1 MRAPPD
7 TLDSWTSSSKSGLES
22 AEREDLPEGT
32 VGLMA
37 RMRPVCQAMI
47 NLTSWEPVYFQVPDP
62 VAQKSWH
69 RFGVEVRKA
78 GSACVRAVDRAD
90 VDAFHV
96 SMIGLLGG
104 SIGATTTSALIDVII
119 DDAAD
124 PVYKGE
130 PIEPPQPR
138 L

>member
-1 MRAPPD
+1 MI
-7 TLDSWTSSSKSGLES
+7 
-22 AEREDLPEGT
+22 DL
-32 VGLMA
+32 A
-37 RMRPVCQAMI
+37 
-47 NLTSWEPVYFQVPDP
+47 SWEPVYFQVPDP

-78 GSACVRAVDRAD
+78 GSACVRAVDRA
-90 VDAFHV
+90 FHL